1 MFQDSIAESIHGPAV
16 LVIFGASGDLT
27 RRKIIPAL
35 YNLFLDRWLPPQF
48 RIIGFART
56 AMEPAEYVA
65 QLRSGVDQFSRRG
78 KTDDADWREF
88 AAKLEYLAADYE
100 DEAAY
105 RALLASMNAG
115 WGKAAD

>member
-56 AMEPAEYVA
+56 AMEPARME
-65 QLRSGVDQFSRRG
+65 
-78 KTDDADWREF
+78 
-88 AAKLEYLAADYE
+88 
-100 DEAAY
+100 
-105 RALLASMNAG
+105 ALLKQKLKDRHDDFKPGPDYIAQ
-115 WGKAAD
+115 WGYKVVANGTAPIK